1 MAYQSSDIIMISWAA
16 APERIIAHNTLNID
30 RRLFV
35 EESTKTFCKR
45 PLYHFKKQG
54 VRICDVVLILE
65 LYDHIFV
72 DCYDDF
78 RAYVT
83 L

>member
-1 MAYQSSDIIMISWAA
+1 MISWAA
-16 APERIIAHNTLNID
+16 APERIVAHNTLNID

-35 EESTKTFCKR
+35 EESKKTFCKR
-45 PLYHFKKQG
+45 PFYQSK
-54 VRICDVVLILE
+54 IYDVVFILE

-78 RAYVT
+78 RA
-83 L
+83 